1 MKVLVTGAS
10 GVLGSAVYQAFRAV
24 KGIEVKGT
32 AHTRPSGDVI
42 AIDLCDEPSATKLIQ
57 DFKPDWVIHCA
68 AERRP
73 DVAAKNPEATRVL
86 NGVAPATLA
95 RLSSVE
101 EHPFTLIYISTDYVF
116 DGTAAPY
123 SVDAK
128 PNPVNLYGE
137 TKLAGERAVLDD
149 GYQGK
154 SGQRVV
160 LRVPVLYGPVPKNS
174 DSAIN
179 VLVDI
184 NSDSAINV
192 LVDIVNDQSGKQYT
206 MDHYA
211 TRYPTNV
218 LDIADFLVRL
228 TGIIDL
234 KKQLPPILHYSGTEP
249 YTKYEICLVLAKIL
263 NVSHDHIIPDAAD
276 PPPNLGVSRPKDT
289 QLSLDVLENL
299 GVEIGG
305 RDFAT
310 WWGQYLFS
318 KASTGSNS
326 GYTTHHGNLH
336 RGRRLQ
342 Y

>member
-24 KGIEVKGT
+24 KGAEVKGT
-32 AHTRPSGDVI
+32 AHTRPSGDII

-73 DVAAKNPEATRVL
+73 DVAAKNVEATRVL
-86 NGVAPATLA
+86 NGVVPATLA
-95 RLSSVE
+95 RLSSAE
-101 EHPFTLIYISTDYVF
+101 EHSFTLIYISTDYVF

-123 SVDAK
+123 DVDAK

-137 TKLAGERAVLDD
+137 TKLAGERAVLDG

-154 SGQRVV
+154 PGQRVV
-160 LRVPVLYGPVPKNS
+160 LRVPVLYGPMPKNS

-179 VLVDI
+179 I
-184 NSDSAINV
+184 

-228 TGIIDL
+228 TALGKPLPPIL
-234 KKQLPPILHYSGTEP
+234 HYSGTEPYTKYEVGKPLPPILHYSGTEP

-263 NVSHDHIIPDAAD
+263 NVPHNHIHPDSAD
-276 PPPNLGVSRPKDT
+276 PPPNLTVSRPKNT
-289 QLSLDVLENL
+289 QLSLDILESL

-305 RDFAT
+305 RDFAA
-310 WWGQYLFS
+310 WWEEYLFS
-318 KASTGSNS
+318 KA
-326 GYTTHHGNLH
+326 
-336 RGRRLQ
+336 
-342 Y
+342 